1 MELPG
6 QLGSEREAVSEKR
19 ESQKSEEFSFQAFT
33 ECRAAM
39 CQARQAEP
47 KQKAVAGWLEL
58 AETHQNCSAQEGE
71 WRGPDK
77 PQGFSTKASE
87 RLCPR
92 RGRGRWWERCLNKAS
107 HPSAA
112 RSLCPPV
119 FCQPRGSMQSL
130 YNVPFTVSVI

>member
-77 PQGFSTKASE
+77 QQGFSTKASE

-92 RGRGRWWERCLNKAS
+92 RGRGRWWVEVEIETGKPGVLQSMGSQRINMTERLN
-107 HPSAA
+107 
-112 RSLCPPV
+112 
-119 FCQPRGSMQSL
+119 
-130 YNVPFTVSVI
+130 